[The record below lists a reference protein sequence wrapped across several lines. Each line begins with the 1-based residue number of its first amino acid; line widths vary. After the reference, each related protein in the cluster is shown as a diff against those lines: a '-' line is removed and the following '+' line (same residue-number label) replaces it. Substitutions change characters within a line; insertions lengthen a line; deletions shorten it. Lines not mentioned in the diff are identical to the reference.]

1 MYINSIN
8 KILMMILMN
17 IIYCSLNLKVVTDL
31 KSSVN

>member
-31 KSSVN
+31 SQV